1 MMPRCRR
8 DRGCDSAGERQQ
20 CIQLVDARKQEGCR
34 GSSRKGLDRILAFS
48 FNLPPLPRVNEWGMV
63 EPGRLQ
69 EKAVV
74 LGPADS
80 PPLLTW

>member
-1 MMPRCRR
+1 MTVR
-8 DRGCDSAGERQQ
+8 E
-20 CIQLVDARKQEGCR
+20 R
-34 GSSRKGLDRILAFS
+34 GSSASSWWMRGSRRVAVGLQGKAWTASWPSVLI
-48 FNLPPLPRVNEWGMV
+48 PPLPRVNEWGMV

>member
-34 GSSRKGLDRILAFS
+34 GSSRKGLDHILAFS
-48 FNLPPLPRVNEWGMV
+48 FNCPPSPELMSGAWLSQAGFRRKLWSWG
-63 EPGRLQ
+63 Q
-69 EKAVV
+69 
-74 LGPADS
+74 
-80 PPLLTW
+80 LTVHLF